1 MVEGVLVQQ
10 GRNPNVTSSALP
22 AACLISQLFW
32 LLKVRAKRCLK
43 DSKCQ
48 TLAYFSCK
56 SDHYPDA
63 WISFQ
68 GWSEDSVDQTHPRCL
83 NILADKSY
91 SWRWRLVTRDR
102 IPSSSTWPCAEGSR
116 PSSFQELLRLCRQVA
131 PFAH

>member
-1 MVEGVLVQQ
+1 MEGVLVQQ

-32 LLKVRAKRCLK
+32 LLKVRAKRGLK

-56 SDHYPDA
+56 SDHCPDA

-83 NILADKSY
+83 NILADKLAMAVGHARSY
-91 SWRWRLVTRDR
+91 PIVEHM
-102 IPSSSTWPCAEGSR
+102 AV
-116 PSSFQELLRLCRQVA
+116 CRRFT
-131 PFAH
+131 PF